1 MHHNVTHTPLSLF
14 SHCVCDRCINAD
26 PNYGFAWFHCRLH
39 PNDIPSLVLNTARL
53 KITQELLHSQNVYA
67 RGLLH
72 YIHRCSLKLLTM
84 HRKIGATDEGVSSSD
99 LSLWASTDL
108 ITITSPDGSL
118 WPSSAPPPRPPL
130 ASGDIDIIHDDE
142 TSRSMDVPPTGSLHV
157 DRSLSQSM
165 HSSQGGRE
173 FVLARE
179 DPMGVQ
185 LDRVSVL
192 IEDITSA
199 LPMLSPSML
208 LPALPSSA
216 SQFIPFIQTR
226 EGTLYCYSDFVTGLV
241 EMNRSFTHNQLAS
254 DAKRS
259 LLLGADF
266 IVS

>member
-1 MHHNVTHTPLSLF
+1 MEV
-14 SHCVCDRCINAD
+14 
-26 PNYGFAWFHCRLH
+26 
-39 PNDIPSLVLNTARL
+39 
-53 KITQELLHSQNVYA
+53 
-67 RGLLH
+67 
-72 YIHRCSLKLLTM
+72 
-84 HRKIGATDEGVSSSD
+84 
-99 LSLWASTDL
+99 
-108 ITITSPDGSL
+108 
-118 WPSSAPPPRPPL
+118 
-130 ASGDIDIIHDDE
+130 
-142 TSRSMDVPPTGSLHV
+142 VPPTGSLHV

-173 FVLARE
+173 FVLAQE

-185 LDRVSVL
+185 LDRVSEL
-192 IEDITSA
+192 IEDMTSA
-199 LPMLSPSML
+199 LPMLSPSMPL
-208 LPALPSSA
+208 LPELPSSA

>member
-1 MHHNVTHTPLSLF
+1 MSPT
-14 SHCVCDRCINAD
+14 DRCINAD

-72 YIHRCSLKLLTM
+72 YIYRCSLKLLKM
-84 HRKIGATDEGVSSSD
+84 HRKIGATDDDGFSSSE
-99 LSLWASTDL
+99 LSLCSSIDL
-108 ITITSPDGSL
+108 ITIAPPVAQV
-118 WPSSAPPPRPPL
+118 WPSSDSLLLPHI
-130 ASGDIDIIHDDE
+130 ASRDIDVHDE
-142 TSRSMDVPPTGSLHV
+142 KSRSLEVPTGSLHV
-157 DRSLSQSM
+157 DPSLSKSM
-165 HSSQGGRE
+165 HSSQGDIL
-173 FVLARE
+173 FVAQE
-179 DPMGVQ
+179 DPVGVQ
-185 LDRVSVL
+185 LDRISEL

-199 LPMLSPSML
+199 LPTLSSSL
-208 LPALPSSA
+208 LLPSSA
-216 SQFIPFIQTR
+216 SQFVPFIQTR

-241 EMNRSFTHNQLAS
+241 ELNRSFTHNQLAS